1 MHPEWR
7 VIAVVDI
14 AAGRRLLP
22 LICDAEP
29 AFFRCAWQSIDDPHY
44 DRWEVQVN
52 FAEGESTG
60 IKASRALLRT
70 LHRLA
75 ESHGV
80 PIRIVSGREWLDS
93 ASIRAGTD
101 AGGPHAGNS
110 PFRRRTG

>member
-14 AAGRRLLP
+14 AAGQRLLP

-29 AFFRCAWQSIDDPHY
+29 AFFRCVWQSVDDPHY
-44 DRWEVQVN
+44 DRWEVHVN
-52 FAEGESTG
+52 FAGGESTG

-70 LHRLA
+70 LQQFA
-75 ESHGV
+75 QSNGV

-93 ASIRAGTD
+93 ASFQADAD
-101 AGGPHAGNS
+101 AGGPPAGNS
-110 PFRRRTG
+110 PFRRRAG